1 MKRKYCKYCKERLT
15 AIKSN
20 NIYASCFLCNT
31 DYYANGTINI
41 YCEINGRI
49 YYMQYLK
56 PRINRTCAARIVED
70 LNSETI
76 AEFTA
81 EPNVTP
87 SNIASK
93 LKLYLVFS

>member
-15 AIKSN
+15 RIENS

-31 DYYANGTINI
+31 DYYTSGTINI
-41 YCEINGRI
+41 YSEINGRI

-56 PRINRTCAARIVED
+56 PPNIHCAARIIED
-70 LNSETI
+70 INGETI
-76 AEFTA
+76 AEFTTK
-81 EPNVTP
+81 PNVTP

-93 LKLYLVFS
+93 LKLYLTFS